1 MGKEES
7 LLLRIIKYIVL
18 FMSGGIVFFLGFYS
32 MIRTTTF
39 KEMELPFFINN
50 DNLGFNIVFFI
61 FFVVVMIVF
70 VSLLDRIQW
79 LSPGKIIFI
88 ECITLG
94 ILCLL
99 WCFFSKSN
107 PAADQKSIIRLAK
120 ILIDSE
126 QYDAERTAE
135 LIRYIQMFPYQIGI
149 VSCYQIIFKLF
160 GLWYSTEEIQVF
172 NVICY
177 SLSLFFMSQIT
188 YKIFKSKKV
197 LLYQAIS
204 TILFTPWYFMIP
216 FCYGDMP
223 SLMFSLGGV
232 YFFLLY
238 ENTKKRKNVF
248 FMIVFL
254 ICSCILKPNGIIF
267 VAAFCCMLVLKT
279 IQKNEMKSFAL
290 AIILF
295 LACSMALPTLK
306 LIYNQIYKLDMQEG
320 SPVYGNMVMGLSESF
335 NAGRYTGYVIKVY
348 DRFEPD
354 TVAMKQDAL
363 VQIQQ
368 RVDFFCNDI
377 PYTINFFKEKIATE
391 YCEPSYESLLNN
403 KYYSGEAEFVS
414 EIYYGNMGKGLLTF
428 QNYFQSSMY
437 ILFFIYIVGL
447 FKKNVEAN
455 EFLFVIYFLGIFLF
469 QIVWEAQGRYVL
481 PSVIGIL
488 PCVAYGCY
496 KLENVIREI
505 KSKR

>member
-238 ENTKKRKNVF
+238 ENTKKRKNVLF
-248 FMIVFL
+248 N
-254 ICSCILKPNGIIF
+254 SKIL
-267 VAAFCCMLVLKT
+267 
-279 IQKNEMKSFAL
+279 
-290 AIILF
+290 
-295 LACSMALPTLK
+295 
-306 LIYNQIYKLDMQEG
+306 
-320 SPVYGNMVMGLSESF
+320 
-335 NAGRYTGYVIKVY
+335 
-348 DRFEPD
+348 
-354 TVAMKQDAL
+354 
-363 VQIQQ
+363 
-368 RVDFFCNDI
+368 
-377 PYTINFFKEKIATE
+377 
-391 YCEPSYESLLNN
+391 
-403 KYYSGEAEFVS
+403 
-414 EIYYGNMGKGLLTF
+414 
-428 QNYFQSSMY
+428 
-437 ILFFIYIVGL
+437 
-447 FKKNVEAN
+447 
-455 EFLFVIYFLGIFLF
+455 
-469 QIVWEAQGRYVL
+469 
-481 PSVIGIL
+481 
-488 PCVAYGCY
+488 
-496 KLENVIREI
+496 
-505 KSKR
+505 